1 MRESTEEHDRQR
13 RESSEH
19 SESDKSVQPAEK
31 IRADKTDQDQIVF
44 KVRSKSA
51 NEISKDLY
59 VLSFTNVI
67 KT

>member
-13 RESSEH
+13 RKSSER

-31 IRADKTDQDQIVF
+31 IGADKTDQDQIRF

-51 NEISKDLY
+51 DEISKDPKIC
-59 VLSFTNVI
+59 TR
-67 KT
+67 

>member
-13 RESSEH
+13 RKSSER

-31 IRADKTDQDQIVF
+31 IRADKTDQDQIIF

-51 NEISKDLY
+51 DEISKDLK
-59 VLSFTNVI
+59 I
-67 KT
+67 